1 MNERLN
7 RSPEKSYA
15 HRQDVNL
22 IQSEEV
28 EILRAYYDEALEMQ
42 GVPCTY
48 QYPLKNDWN
57 IHGEQAADSFSEPI
71 NTFAGIEAEP
81 KISTLRKLG
90 WVVENDSALPFLLH
104 VSFGLPE
111 LQKGCKFMFAGL
123 HTNLPARE
131 FVVERMTMPFQ
142 APDHMIVEVIPQYDK
157 NGGIAECPI
166 EKQKQLDKEELFMV
180 EETDYRGD
188 AYDLTDDD
196 F

>member
-7 RSPEKSYA
+7 RPPEKPYA

-48 QYPLKNDWN
+48 QYPLKNDYN
-57 IHGEQAADSFSEPI
+57 IHGEQAADAFSEPI
-71 NTFAGIEAEP
+71 NTFVGIEAEP
-81 KISTLRKLG
+81 KISTIRKLG
-90 WVVENDSALPFLLH
+90 WVVENDSDLPFLLH

-131 FVVERMTMPFQ
+131 FVVERMTIPFQ
-142 APDHMIVEVIPQYDK
+142 APDHMIVEVIPQYDTK
-157 NGGIAECPI
+157 NRGIAEDPI
-166 EKQKQLDKEELFMV
+166 SVAKMLDKEELFF
-180 EETDYRGD
+180 EEPTDYRGS
-188 AYDLTDDD
+188 AYDLTDG
-196 F
+196 